1 MNEAKET
8 LSKTYRS
15 GRNSDLPKAGSG
27 RVCEG
32 ATLPL
37 TTDAAFMAHA
47 HRLKAAISA
56 ECAVHP

>member
-8 LSKTYRS
+8 VKNLTEVGETPICRRPGA
-15 GRNSDLPKAGSG
+15 GRCARAP
-27 RVCEG
+27 
-32 ATLPL
+32 LPL

-47 HRLKAAISA
+47 HRLKAAIS